1 MGESHTEPRVDPKA
15 SNGGFWA
22 HFHYPQKS
30 AGYLE
35 IIRGLA
41 MPHVSF
47 VLFNLNNG
55 MVPRTLLRLGESCH
69 GTLLESEKMR
79 FCRHRNQK
87 IQQKKD

>member
-1 MGESHTEPRVDPKA
+1 MGFA
-15 SNGGFWA
+15 SLIHMMAGSQGF
-22 HFHYPQKS
+22 QS